1 MPFVVVVVID
11 LTRRRDEAGRQRG
24 TTDTTSL
31 KGAQMTPYCGYAI
44 YDVERTKSSVE
55 QLEIDAH
62 AGRLAAAL
70 TQLWRSLTGPVRAL
84 RLTPER
90 PSRLNVEQ
98 RLDLTP
104 RDGGGMPTVAG
115 QSRAP
120 R

>member
-1 MPFVVVVVID
+1 
-11 LTRRRDEAGRQRG
+11 
-24 TTDTTSL
+24 
-31 KGAQMTPYCGYAI
+31 MTPYCGYAI
-44 YDVERTKSSVE
+44 YDVERTKSRVE
-55 QLEIDAH
+55 QLEIDAQ

-90 PSRLNVEQ
+90 PGRLNVEQ

-104 RDGGGMPTVAG
+104 RDGGGMRLLPA
-115 QSRAP
+115 SRRAP